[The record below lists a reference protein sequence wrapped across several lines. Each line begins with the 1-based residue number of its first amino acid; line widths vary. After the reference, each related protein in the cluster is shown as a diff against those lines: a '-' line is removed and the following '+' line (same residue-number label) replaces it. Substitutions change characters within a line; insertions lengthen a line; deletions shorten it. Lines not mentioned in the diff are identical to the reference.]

1 MPTLAVQIINNATPQ
16 VSVEVADAGVPP
28 VTYAQ
33 VKQSLGTQVY
43 KVENLY
49 IYSQNINQLLGVI
62 QYQIFDS
69 TGDQNYSSIATTI
82 DPFSGNSVAID
93 LNLEDYSQDFIL
105 NGNSS
110 FSTEIL
116 PLTYLQIKFYS
127 KRITNE
133 FGGNLE
139 NFRQMEID
147 ASKPNFYNNYGAP
160 IAEIQ
165 ETNKEIENN
174 VEIPTSQLIP
184 PHEKSSPTI
193 KVPEDCTHL
202 IWLGIAAISVGVY
215 MAKKKD

>member
-16 VSVEVADAGVPP
+16 VTVEVADAGVPP

-93 LNLEDYSQDFIL
+93 LNLKDYNQDF
-105 NGNSS
+105 
-110 FSTEIL
+110 
-116 PLTYLQIKFYS
+116 
-127 KRITNE
+127 
-133 FGGNLE
+133 
-139 NFRQMEID
+139 
-147 ASKPNFYNNYGAP
+147 
-160 IAEIQ
+160 
-165 ETNKEIENN
+165 
-174 VEIPTSQLIP
+174 
-184 PHEKSSPTI
+184 
-193 KVPEDCTHL
+193 
-202 IWLGIAAISVGVY
+202 
-215 MAKKKD
+215 

>member
-93 LNLEDYSQDFIL
+93 LNLKDYNQDFIL

-110 FSTEIL
+110 FSTVIL
-116 PLTYLQIKFYS
+116 PLTYLQVKFYS

-139 NFRQMEID
+139 NFKQMEID
-147 ASKPNFYNNYGAP
+147 ANKPDFYNNYGAT

-165 ETNKEIENN
+165 ETNQEIETNLDT
-174 VEIPTSQLIP
+174 PTSQLKP
-184 PHEKSSPTI
+184 PHEKSIPTI
-193 KVPEDCTHL
+193 IVPEDCTHL

-215 MAKKKD
+215 MAKKKN